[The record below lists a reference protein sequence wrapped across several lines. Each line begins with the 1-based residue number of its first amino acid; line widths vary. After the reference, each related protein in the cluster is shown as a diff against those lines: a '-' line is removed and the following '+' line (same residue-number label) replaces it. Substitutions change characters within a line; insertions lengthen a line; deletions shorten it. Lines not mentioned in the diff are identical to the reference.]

1 MHCIKRD
8 GFPILFPQTCHRKD
22 IENPKT
28 TSNTKGSIDSPTLAR
43 LSMVLHPVRNVHCI
57 SNTTLETSKGYLTPW
72 IKWSLVNPTDAPR
85 SMILDFLTDLY
96 HKGLQYRTINVYKSA
111 LSVYHNNIQG
121 VPVGQLREV
130 CELMSGID
138 NLRPPQPKY
147 SVIWEVDSV
156 LNYLKNLGESNK
168 CLKTFH

>member
-1 MHCIKRD
+1 
-8 GFPILFPQTCHRKD
+8 
-22 IENPKT
+22 
-28 TSNTKGSIDSPTLAR
+28 
-43 LSMVLHPVRNVHCI
+43 
-57 SNTTLETSKGYLTPW
+57 
-72 IKWSLVNPTDAPR
+72 
-85 SMILDFLTDLY
+85 MILDFLTDLY
-96 HKGLQYRTINVYKSA
+96 HKGLQYRTINVYRSA
-111 LSVYHNNIQG
+111 LSVYHNNNQG
-121 VPVGQLREV
+121 VPVGKLRKV